1 MKAALG
7 TITVFVCLLPAADLQ
22 ALDFQCFNTQDLNEP
37 NTAIPLIQ
45 PWRLVQLEPEY
56 GGQWILAGDLDGDG
70 QVEIV
75 SAENVNKNDVHYT
88 SSAVAQELDGSV
100 LWRWGS
106 PDVGRKIWHHDVACQ
121 IHDWN
126 GDGKPEVVLS
136 TQGYV
141 VALHGTTGRELK
153 RLPIPEAATDCLVFC
168 NLTGTDH
175 ASDILVKD
183 RYHQIWAYDRKGKLL
198 WTVRDPGGF
207 RTAHQ
212 PRPIDIDGDGRDEIM
227 AGYALLNSDGSV
239 RWVFQSEKIDQSR
252 GHLDCAR
259 VLRHGKTPKDFR
271 IVLACC
277 GANNIAM
284 INGNGKVLW
293 EQSGHHFES
302 IDIGPIMPGTGSEP
316 PGLHILVDIDHRP
329 YGQSPMWVLDE
340 KGQLLG
346 QIMGNYSRHHGLL
359 DWDGDGLCEM
369 IVAHNGALY
378 NHQGKRVSTFHTPG
392 LEAASAKAKYERSL
406 LLGDM
411 TGDGIRDVV
420 LTTPETIYIYKNMN
434 AKRPDE
440 SIPLGTE
447 INFTLY

>member
-1 MKAALG
+1 MKAIPL
-7 TITVFVCLLPAADLQ
+7 VFVCLLPAAHLQ

-37 NTAIPLIQ
+37 GAGIPLIQ
-45 PWRLVQLEPEY
+45 PWRVVQLESEY
-56 GGQWILAGDLDGDG
+56 GGQWIVAGDLDSDG
-70 QVEIV
+70 QVEII

-88 SSAVAQELDGSV
+88 SSAVAQELDGTV

-106 PDVGRKIWHHDVACQ
+106 PHVGRKIWHHDVACQ
-121 IHDWN
+121 IHDWDGN
-126 GDGKPEVVLS
+126 GKHEVVLS

-141 VALHGTTGRELK
+141 VALDGATGQELK

-168 NLTGTDH
+168 DLSGTGH
-175 ASDILVKD
+175 ASDVLVKD
-183 RYHQIWAYDRKGKLL
+183 RYHQIWAYDKSGKLL
-198 WTVRDPGGF
+198 WTVKDPGGF

-212 PRPIDIDGDGRDEIM
+212 PRPIDVDGDGRDEIL

-239 RWVFQSEKIDQSR
+239 RWVFNSEKIDQSR

-259 VLRHGKTPKDFR
+259 VLRYGKTPKDFR
-271 IVLACC
+271 IVLTCC

-293 EQSGHHFES
+293 ERTGHHFES
-302 IDIGPIMPGTGSEP
+302 IDIGPIIPGTGSAP
-316 PGLHILVDIDHRP
+316 APVNILVDIDHRP

-340 KGQLLG
+340 KGQILG

-359 DWDGDGLCEM
+359 DWDGDGLCEI

-378 NHQGKRVSTFHTPG
+378 NHQGQRISTFHAPG
-392 LEAASAKAKYERSL
+392 PEATSGKLKYEKSL

-411 TGDGIRDVV
+411 TGDGIRDIV
-420 LTTPETIYIYKNMN
+420 LTTPDTLYIYKNMN
-434 AKRPDE
+434 AKTPEE

-447 INFTLY
+447 TNFTLY